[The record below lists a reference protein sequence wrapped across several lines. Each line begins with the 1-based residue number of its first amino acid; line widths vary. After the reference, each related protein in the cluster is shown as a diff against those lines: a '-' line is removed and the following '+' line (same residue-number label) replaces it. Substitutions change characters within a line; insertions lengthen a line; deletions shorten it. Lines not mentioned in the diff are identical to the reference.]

1 MHWNGPLRF
10 HSWQMVV
17 SKSVPVSQ
25 GPPISAPAALRAA
38 WAEHRVPLMAALTA
52 KLGDLDMA
60 EEALAEA
67 ALRAQRSWAASIP
80 ANPSGW
86 LYRVAL
92 NAARDAQRRA
102 VTRNR
107 VEPELRADLTRTDDD
122 AMDVSPEA
130 RLRLF
135 GQCAHPRL
143 SPDQQIALIL
153 FHLAGLD
160 CPAIAR
166 AFLVRESTIHQRL
179 SRARRILRTSQNHN
193 EGQSQT
199 QTEMNLS
206 AIRASLEIIYL
217 QSFRNI
223 AGGTEAQA
231 LGRDALQ
238 LAEAFC
244 HAGPN
249 EAESWALLSL
259 LHALEARRP
268 ARLSKDDDFVPF
280 DRQMTSR
287 WSAPHMRTAAEAMQ
301 RCAALATSPQF
312 YGLRAQ
318 IELTRMI
325 AKQTSQTA
333 DHELLA
339 LHEQLRLVSDAPFLA
354 VERALVLAR
363 VRGAMSGLHAL
374 DAIDAD
380 LSGHAG
386 WHLAKAE
393 LYQQIADISRTRF
406 HLNAALTLL
415 DTPAEQAFVADKLSG
430 LPS

>member
-1 MHWNGPLRF
+1 
-10 HSWQMVV
+10 MVA
-17 SKSVPVSQ
+17 SKSAPVSRD
-25 GPPISAPAALRAA
+25 PPISAPAALRAA

-52 KLGDLDMA
+52 KLGDLDQA

-67 ALRAQRSWAASIP
+67 ALRAQRSWTASIP

-102 VTRNR
+102 VTRSR
-107 VEPELRADLTRTDDD
+107 AEPELRADLTGTDSDT
-122 AMDVSPEA
+122 MDVSPEA

-135 GQCAHPRL
+135 GQCADPHL
-143 SPDQQIALIL
+143 SQDQQIALIL

-160 CPAIAR
+160 CSAIAR

-179 SRARRILRTSQNHN
+179 SRARRILRTSRSHD
-193 EGQSQT
+193 EEQSQT

-244 HAGPN
+244 HAGPG

-259 LHALEARRP
+259 LHALESRRP
-268 ARLSKDDDFVPF
+268 ARLSKSGDFIPF
-280 DRQMTSR
+280 DQQMSSR
-287 WSAPHMRTAAEAMQ
+287 WSTRHMRTAAEAMQ
-301 RCAALATSPQF
+301 RCATLVTSPQF

-325 AKQTSQTA
+325 AKQTSQPA

-339 LHEQLRLVSDAPFLA
+339 LHDQLRLVSGSPFLA
-354 VERALVLAR
+354 VERALALAK
-363 VRGAMSGLHAL
+363 VRGATSGLDAL
-374 DAIDAD
+374 DAIDTD

-386 WHLAKAE
+386 WHLANAE

-415 DTPAEQAFVADKLSG
+415 DTSAEQAFVANKLSG
-430 LPS
+430 LRS